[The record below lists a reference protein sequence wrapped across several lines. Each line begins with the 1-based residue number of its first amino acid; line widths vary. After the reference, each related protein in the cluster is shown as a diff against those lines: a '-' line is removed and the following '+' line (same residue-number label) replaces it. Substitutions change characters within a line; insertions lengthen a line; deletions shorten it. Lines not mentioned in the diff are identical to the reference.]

1 MVAADEQVIDLELSD
16 GRDSKEIWRRPGFF
30 SMVAEARQ
38 IPWKRGQEVE
48 RGAQKN
54 LEGGARCWCFRS
66 EIGGR
71 VWRRTREERY
81 L

>member
-1 MVAADEQVIDLELSD
+1 MVDRRSSD
-16 GRDSKEIWRRPGFF
+16 GRVCREIWRRPGFF
-30 SMVAEARQ
+30 SVAAEARQ
-38 IPWKRGQEVE
+38 RPWKRGQIVE

-54 LEGGARCWCFRS
+54 LEGGAGCLCCRS

-71 VWRRTREERY
+71 VLKRTREEGY